1 MPDEQLPSAL
11 SQREVA
17 LVKDVLLRAAA
28 TGALSGAATIS
39 LAESLIAAFA
49 LVSQAANCPA
59 PMNVPATATGGLKG
73 DGCMTAPPSS
83 LPLPER
89 LAIARLWLLARRVP
103 ASKQIAMGADRWQSE
118 PTAEQRM
125 QAAVAAALREL
136 ADCVEQ
142 QGVQLGLAQAL
153 LLDQVPDQKA
163 Q

>member
-1 MPDEQLPSAL
+1 MKSPRTSDMQDL
-11 SQREVA
+11 
-17 LVKDVLLRAAA
+17 AAA
-28 TGALSGAATIS
+28 IGFLFLGTPIIAISAPQRNHMTVAHDLAPSVGA
-39 LAESLIAAFA
+39 
-49 LVSQAANCPA
+49 
-59 PMNVPATATGGLKG
+59 
-73 DGCMTAPPSS
+73 S
-83 LPLPER
+83 LPLAER
-89 LAIARLWLLARRVP
+89 LATARLWLLERRVP

-118 PTAEQRM
+118 PPAEQRM